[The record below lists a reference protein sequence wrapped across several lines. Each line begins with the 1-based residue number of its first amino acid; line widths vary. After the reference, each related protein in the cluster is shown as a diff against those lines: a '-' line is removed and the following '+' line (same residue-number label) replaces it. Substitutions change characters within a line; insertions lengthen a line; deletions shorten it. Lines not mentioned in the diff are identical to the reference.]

1 MSVRSARHVGL
12 IGFGAIGRQIQA
24 ALSAAKEPTGVT
36 VLLRAD
42 SPSKALCPPGVEVV
56 HSVDQLVA
64 AAPVA
69 VVEAAGVSAIR
80 SHVPTLVAAGL
91 PVIVSSV
98 GALADDDLLGRLL
111 AACGETGGRVIVPGG
126 ALGGLDYLHAVAG
139 LDDLQ
144 VRYTSRKPVAAW
156 SAELRERNIDP
167 AAMHD
172 EFVLF
177 EGGPEKAAQ
186 LYPRNLNA
194 GLTVALAV
202 GRDKVQVRVVADP
215 GVKQNIH
222 ELEVTSA
229 AGSASMR
236 FANAPSPDNPK
247 TSMLTALSILAALEP
262 LLSSKSRL
270 S

>member
-1 MSVRSARHVGL
+1 MTVRSARRIGL

-24 ALSAAKEPTGVT
+24 ALSAAKEHTDVT
-36 VLLRAD
+36 VLLGAG
-42 SPSKALCPPGVEVV
+42 SPSKALCPPGVKVV
-56 HSVDQLVA
+56 HSVDELVA
-64 AAPVA
+64 AGPAA
-69 VVEAAGVSAIR
+69 VVEAAGASAVR

-111 AACGETGGRVIVPGG
+111 AACGDTGGRVIVPGG
-126 ALGGLDYLHAVAG
+126 ALGGLDYLRAVAG
-139 LDDLQ
+139 LADLQ

-156 SAELRERNIDP
+156 SAELRERKIDP
-167 AAMHD
+167 TAMHD

-177 EGGPEKAAQ
+177 EGGPEEAAR

-202 GRDKVQVRVVADP
+202 GKDKVRVRVVADP
-215 GVKQNIH
+215 RAGQNIH

-247 TSMLTALSILAALEP
+247 TSMLTALSILASLEP
-262 LLSSKSRL
+262 LLSSRPRL

>member
-1 MSVRSARHVGL
+1 MTVRSARHVGL

-24 ALSAAKEPTGVT
+24 TLSAAKEHTDVT
-36 VLLRAD
+36 VLLGAN

-56 HSVDQLVA
+56 HSVGELVA
-64 AAPVA
+64 AGPNA
-69 VVEAAGVSAIR
+69 VIEAAGASAVR
-80 SHVPTLVAAGL
+80 NHVPALVAAGL

-98 GALADDDLLGRLL
+98 GALADDDLLSRLL
-111 AACGETGGRVIVPGG
+111 TACGDKGGRVIVPSG
-126 ALGGLDYLHAVAG
+126 ALGGLDYLRAVAG

-156 SAELRERNIDP
+156 SAELRERKIDP
-167 AAMHD
+167 ATMRD

-177 EGGPEKAAQ
+177 EGGPEEAAQ

-202 GRDKVQVRVVADP
+202 GKDRVQVRVVADP
-215 GVKQNIH
+215 HVKQNIH
-222 ELEVTSA
+222 ELDVTSA

-247 TSMLTALSILAALEP
+247 TSMLTALSILASLEP
-262 LLSSKSRL
+262 LLSSKPRL